1 MEYMI
6 LDGAGN
12 AICAFDNLAA
22 ARATLQAI
30 VDREPAAS
38 EELTLVEYDAQ
49 GHASG
54 AHVAA
59 DFKGVA
65 INAGR
70 PCRASRWHV
79 AARER
84 TGGEQPVR
92 PGGGGRPVVPR
103 LARLRS
109 FVRPWLCPGRRE
121 PFRQR
126 AGVNGRRQFSL
137 LCPSI
142 ENRHS

>member
-59 DFKGVA
+59 DFEGVA
-65 INAGR
+65 IDAGWLVWR
-70 PCRASRWHV
+70 VAGTLQPASAPEESDRY
-79 AARER
+79 A
-84 TGGEQPVR
+84 
-92 PGGGGRPVVPR
+92 PGGGGRPVVP
-103 LARLRS
+103 A
-109 FVRPWLCPGRRE
+109 
-121 PFRQR
+121 
-126 AGVNGRRQFSL
+126 
-137 LCPSI
+137 
-142 ENRHS
+142 